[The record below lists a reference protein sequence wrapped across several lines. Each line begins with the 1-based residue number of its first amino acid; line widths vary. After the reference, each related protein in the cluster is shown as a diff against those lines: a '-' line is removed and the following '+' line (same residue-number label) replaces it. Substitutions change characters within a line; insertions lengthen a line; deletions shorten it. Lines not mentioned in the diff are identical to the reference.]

1 MRRKWFKPSS
11 IVPIAFK
18 VTVYEDYLLKLLAAK
33 CGVSKSILVRVALL
47 RMLVRIVDENSV
59 VRRELPPGYDS
70 MLKELSRD
78 VEGILEKCVE
88 KLAK

>member
-11 IVPIAFK
+11 IVPIALK

-33 CGVSKSILVRVALL
+33 CGVSKSTLVRVALL

>member
-1 MRRKWFKPSS
+1 
-11 IVPIAFK
+11 VPIAFK

-33 CGVSKSILVRVALL
+33 CGVSKSTLVRVALL
-47 RMLVRIVDENSV
+47 RMLVGIVEENSF

>member
-1 MRRKWFKPSS
+1 
-11 IVPIAFK
+11 VPIAFK

-33 CGVSKSILVRVALL
+33 CGVSKSTLVRVALL

>member
-1 MRRKWFKPSS
+1 
-11 IVPIAFK
+11 V
-18 VTVYEDYLLKLLAAK
+18 E
-33 CGVSKSILVRVALL
+33 
-47 RMLVRIVDENSV
+47 ENSV

>member
-1 MRRKWFKPSS
+1 M
-11 IVPIAFK
+11 PIAFK

-33 CGVSKSILVRVALL
+33 CGVSKSTLVRVALL

>member
-1 MRRKWFKPSS
+1 
-11 IVPIAFK
+11 VPIAFK

-33 CGVSKSILVRVALL
+33 CGVSKSTLVRVALL

-59 VRRELPPGYDS
+59 ARRELPPGYDS

-78 VEGILEKCVE
+78 IEGILEKCVE

>member
-1 MRRKWFKPSS
+1 
-11 IVPIAFK
+11 VPIAFK

-33 CGVSKSILVRVALL
+33 CGVSKSTLVRVALL
-47 RMLVRIVDENSV
+47 RMLARIVDENSV

>member
-1 MRRKWFKPSS
+1 
-11 IVPIAFK
+11 VPIAFK

-33 CGVSKSILVRVALL
+33 CGVSKSALVRVALL

>member
-1 MRRKWFKPSS
+1 
-11 IVPIAFK
+11 VPIAFK

-33 CGVSKSILVRVALL
+33 CGVSKSTLVRVALL

-88 KLAK
+88 KLAM